1 MVLCQKDQCVHF
13 LAKKD
18 VFEGQEFIIGYFCE
32 EGFDIELNKLRGYER
47 NVPFCEK
54 YEPSE
59 GTIQQ

>member
-1 MVLCQKDQCVHF
+1 MVLCQKDQCRHF

-32 EGFDIELNKLRGYER
+32 EGFDIELHKSRGYER

-59 GTIQQ
+59 VTIQQ